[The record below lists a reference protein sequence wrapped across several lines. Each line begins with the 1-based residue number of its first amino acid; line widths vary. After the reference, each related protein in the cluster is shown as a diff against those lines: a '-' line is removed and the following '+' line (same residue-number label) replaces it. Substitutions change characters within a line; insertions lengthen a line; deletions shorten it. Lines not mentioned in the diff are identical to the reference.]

1 MCTSCNYKLPKTNY
15 HLDSDNPLFRRFWG
29 KVPITYAFSYLKLSK
44 GGAVENMLYKI
55 KYHGMKEAATKL
67 GVWYGNDLV
76 KDGFER
82 KFDLM
87 ACVPMH
93 KSKLK
98 KRGYNQSDYFAAG
111 LSKSLNVNYNSEILQ
126 RVAKNSSQTLKS
138 RFNRWLNVKDIYQVR
153 EVELIKNRHV
163 LLVDDVVT
171 TGATFE
177 ACARELLL
185 KGAREVSVAAISS
198 AQ

>member
-1 MCTSCNYKLPKTNY
+1 MDLE
-15 HLDSDNPLFRRFWG
+15 NPLFRRFWG
-29 KVPITYAFSYLKLSK
+29 KVPITYGFSYLKLSK

-67 GVWYGNDLV
+67 GVLYGKDLV
-76 KDGFER
+76 KDGFES

-87 ACVPMH
+87 VSVPMH
-93 KSKLK
+93 ISKQK
-98 KRGYNQSDYFAAG
+98 KRGYNQSDYFASG
-111 LSKSLNVNYNSEILQ
+111 LATSMNVDYDPNVMQ

-138 RFNRWLNVKDIYQVR
+138 RFNRWLNVKDIYQVN
-153 EVELIKNRHV
+153 EVGMIKNQHV

-185 KGAREVSVAAISS
+185 KGAREVSVAAISI